1 MTIHQVRRV
10 VTGGLPDGKSVFSSD
25 GAPPLVIELD
35 SSPGNEFFM
44 IWGTDDVPQVPTDG
58 ADPTPSMESFS
69 PARTAR
75 ASSSIGSPPGWEPTA
90 VEGTIGTAEEFANK
104 MPGISE
110 SLESKDP
117 MMHTTDTIDYG
128 IVLSGEMWLELDD
141 GMEAHLTVG
150 DCIIQNGTRHA
161 WRNRGSEPCVMAFV
175 MVGAR
180 R

>member
-10 VTGGLPDGKSVFSSD
+10 VTGVLPEGKAVFSSD
-25 GAPPLVIELD
+25 GAPPVVIELD

-58 ADPTPSMESFS
+58 ADPTLSMESFS
-69 PARTAR
+69 PGPYGTRFLINR
-75 ASSSIGSPPGWEPTA
+75 FPPGMGTDA

-110 SLESKDP
+110 SLESEDP

-141 GMEAHLTVG
+141 GVEAHLTVG